1 MAPTG
6 HCLEAMSSN
15 LQGRWVLAMA
25 SVGLVAACTVGDPE
39 GTDTPTAGTAST
51 SAGTGSVLPSGG
63 SAPVGT
69 AGSVASAGTDVGQS
83 GAAATAGTASTGG
96 AAGSAPVGGSASGG
110 TGSAGGGSV
119 GPASGPSAGCGTPS
133 ADEPGKDV
141 LHNIMVNGV
150 ARRYWT
156 KLPTSYDGTKPVP
169 AVFYGP
175 GCGAS
180 GVEGSPLDASI
191 KDSAMR
197 VFVIGTGGCFDTKGP
212 EPETGYFNA
221 VLDDVQAKYCTDK
234 GKVFV
239 SGYSSGAWLSMLLS
253 CTAGDRIKAIGT
265 AAGGF
270 KADHPPCKG
279 NPAAMFHAGTNDTAN
294 PIMKLNAMGVN
305 EGSAGGRDR
314 LIKDNGCTME
324 TKEWDPK
331 YPYCKEYI
339 GCKSPVIWCQQDGV
353 GHSNGEEVARSGW
366 WKFWSS
372 LP

>member
-1 MAPTG
+1 
-6 HCLEAMSSN
+6 
-15 LQGRWVLAMA
+15 MA

-39 GTDTPTAGTAST
+39 GTDTPTAGTSNAT
-51 SAGTGSVLPSGG
+51 AGSGSVLPSGG
-63 SAPVGT
+63 SGPTGT
-69 AGSVASAGTDVGQS
+69 AGSVAAAGTGVSQG
-83 GAAATAGTASTGG
+83 GGATAGTPSTGG
-96 AAGSAPVGGSASGG
+96 AAGTAPVGGGSVGGSG
-110 TGSAGGGSV
+110 TAGSGSV
-119 GPASGPSAGCGTPS
+119 GPASGPSAGCGKPS

-156 KLPTSYDGTKPVP
+156 KLPTSYDGTTPKA

-180 GVEGSPLDASI
+180 GVEGAPLDASI

-212 EPETGYFNA
+212 EPETSYFNA
-221 VLDDVQAKYCTDK
+221 VLDDVQANYCTDK

-294 PIMKLNAMGVN
+294 PIMTVNAMGVN

-339 GCKSPVIWCQQDGV
+339 GCKSPVIWCQQDV
-353 GHSNGEEVARSGW
+353 GHSNGEEVARTGW

>member
-6 HCLEAMSSN
+6 HCLDAMSSN
-15 LQGRWVLAMA
+15 LQGRWVLAVA

-39 GTDTPTAGTAST
+39 GTDAPTAGTAST
-51 SAGTGSVLPSGG
+51 GAGSGSVLPNGG
-63 SAPVGT
+63 SAPIGT
-69 AGSVASAGTDVGQS
+69 AGSVASAGASVGQ
-83 GAAATAGTASTGG
+83 GGAATAGTASTTGG
-96 AAGSAPVGGSASGG
+96 AAGSAPVGGSAVGG
-110 TGSAGGGSV
+110 TGTAGGGSV
-119 GPASGPSAGCGTPS
+119 GPVSGPSAGCGMPS

-221 VLDDVQAKYCTDK
+221 VLDEVQANYCTDK

-239 SGYSSGAWLSMLLS
+239 SGYSSGGWLSMLLS
-253 CTAGDRIKAIGT
+253 CTAGDRIRAIGT

-294 PIMKLNAMGVN
+294 PITKLNAMGVN
-305 EGSAGGRDR
+305 EGSAAGRDR
-314 LIKDNGCTME
+314 LIKDNGCSME

-339 GCKSPVIWCQQDGV
+339 GCKSPVVWCQQDGV
-353 GHSNGEEVARSGW
+353 GHSNGEEVARTGW
-366 WKFWSS
+366 WKFWST

>member
-1 MAPTG
+1 MARSG
-6 HCLEAMSSN
+6 HCLAAMSSN
-15 LQGRWVLAMA
+15 LQGRWVLAVA
-25 SVGLVAACTVGDPE
+25 SVGLVAACTVGEPE
-39 GTDTPTAGTAST
+39 GTDAPTAGTANAT
-51 SAGTGSVLPSGG
+51 AGSGSVLPSGG
-63 SAPVGT
+63 SAPTGT
-69 AGSVASAGTDVGQS
+69 AGSVASAGTNVGQ
-83 GAAATAGTASTGG
+83 GGAATAGTASTGG
-96 AAGSAPVGGSASGG
+96 AGSAPVGGGSVGG
-110 TGSAGGGSV
+110 TGTAGGGSV
-119 GPASGPSAGCGTPS
+119 GPASGPSAGCGKPS

-156 KLPTSYDGTKPVP
+156 KLPTSYDGTTPTA

-180 GVEGSPLDASI
+180 GVEGAPLDASI

-221 VLDDVQAKYCTDK
+221 VLDEVQANYCTDK

-253 CTAGDRIKAIGT
+253 CTAGDRIRAIGT

-270 KADHPPCKG
+270 RADHPPCKG
-279 NPAAMFHAGTNDTAN
+279 NPAAMFHAGTGDGAN
-294 PIMKLNAMGVN
+294 PITKLNDMGVN
-305 EGSAGGRDR
+305 EGSAAGRDR

-324 TKEWDPK
+324 TKEWDSK

-339 GCKSPVIWCQQDGV
+339 GCKSPVIWCQQDV
-353 GHSNGEEVARSGW
+353 SHSNGEEVARTGW

>member
-1 MAPTG
+1 
-6 HCLEAMSSN
+6 MSTN
-15 LQGRWVLAMA
+15 LQSRWVLLCAP
-25 SVGLVAACTVGDPE
+25 LVLLAACTAETPE
-39 GTDTPTAGTAST
+39 GTETPTAGASGTAGAASILPT
-51 SAGTGSVLPSGG
+51 EGGRTGSAGTSP
-63 SAPVGT
+63 T
-69 AGSVASAGTDVGQS
+69 AGSNVGGTSSSAGMTS
-83 GAAATAGTASTGG
+83 GGV
-96 AAGSAPVGGSASGG
+96 AGSAPVAGSSSAAG
-110 TGSAGGGSV
+110 TGAGGAST
-119 GPASGPSAGCGTPS
+119 GPASGPTAGCGKAS
-133 ADEPGKDV
+133 AEEPGKDV

-156 KLPTSYDGTKPVP
+156 KLPTSYDGMKPTP

-180 GVEGSPLDASI
+180 GVEGAPLDASI

-197 VFVIGTGGCFDTKGP
+197 VFVIGTGGCFDTAGP

-221 VLDDVQAKYCTDK
+221 VLDEVQANYCTDK

-239 SGYSSGAWLSMLLS
+239 SGYSSGAWLSDLLA
-253 CTAGDRIKAIGT
+253 CTAGDRIRGIGT

-270 KADHPPCKG
+270 KANHPPCKG
-279 NPAAMFHAGTNDTAN
+279 NPAAMFHAGTNDGAN
-294 PIMKLNAMGVN
+294 PITKLNAMGVN
-305 EGSAGGRDR
+305 EGSSAARDR
-314 LIKDNGCTME
+314 MIADNGCTME

-339 GCKSPVIWCQQDGV
+339 GCKSPVVWCQQDV
-353 GHSNGEEVARSGW
+353 GHSNGEEVARTGW